1 MNDKVNIML
10 VVPEIDKKFHIF
22 LPINK
27 KIGTIIGLLNNA
39 LWELTDGNFP
49 VTNTAVLYNSE
60 TLQVYDFNTLVY
72 KSDIRNGSKL
82 VLLSKNY

>member
-39 LWELTDGNFP
+39 SLMEIFL
-49 VTNTAVLYNSE
+49 
-60 TLQVYDFNTLVY
+60 
-72 KSDIRNGSKL
+72 
-82 VLLSKNY
+82 